1 MLKLKPLLAFCFLLT
16 TSNFIAQNLLPIIED
31 PEVVEINKLAARA
44 TFFAYED
51 LEAAQNNKTETSK
64 NYNSLNG
71 LWKFK
76 WSESPEQRPKA
87 FYNQDYNTDA
97 WSSIKVPSN
106 WELEGYGVPIYTNI
120 PYPFSFN
127 ETPTPP
133 DIPDGYNP
141 VGSYKRNFSIS
152 QDWKN
157 QNITLHFGAVKSAF
171 FLWINGQKVGYS
183 QGSKLPAEFDITNY
197 VATGDNSISLEV
209 YRWSDGSY
217 LEDQDFWRLSGIERD
232 VFIYATPKTY
242 IQDISVHADLD
253 TSYKN
258 GLFQLEVAVEN
269 NLGKS
274 AKGAVN
280 ITVEKDGTTFLKS
293 TEQFKFKNNGKHVL
307 KFDGALENVDVWSAE
322 TPNLYKLN
330 VELLDKT
337 GQTKQAISRKIGFRN
352 IKIQNSQVLVNGQPI
367 LIKGVN
373 RHEHDY
379 INGHVVSKES
389 MLEDIKIFKKNNI
402 NAVRTSHYPND
413 PYFYELCDLYGIY
426 VYDEANIESH
436 GMGYDLKQT
445 LGNDPK
451 WLKAH
456 MERTER
462 MISRD
467 KNHPS
472 IIAWSLGNEA
482 GNGYN
487 FYQTYLRA
495 KEMDPSRFVHYE
507 RANREWNTDVIGTMY
522 ADYKTIEDYAND
534 ASEKR
539 PMILCEYA
547 HAMGNSLGGLKE
559 YWDLFEKYD
568 KLQGGFIWDFQDQGL
583 LAEKNGKPYFA
594 YGGDFGPEGVPSDHN
609 FLNNGLIQAD
619 KTPNP
624 HLQEAKQ
631 LLQNIKFLNFNVST
645 KKLEIKNG
653 YFFRDLSNYSLHWA
667 VIESGIEIE
676 TGIINQ
682 IDLKAQETT
691 ILGIPYISK
700 LQSDEEYFINFSVK
714 LKQAEPLLDPNFEVA
729 FAQFLLRENTLDF
742 KFENTHK
749 FVLKTQKTPSNL
761 KLFSDQ
767 FEMVL
772 SLENGI
778 IESYVFQGE
787 PLLKNSAKVN
797 FWRAPVDNDYGAN
810 TPNIYKEWKDF
821 EQSASKIH
829 AEVVNISPSELNV
842 TFKRNILNRDAL
854 LIQNYTIHSNGAVLI
869 SNKLIAITGV
879 SDKTIGLKGKRAK
892 IPKGLHSNFYKY
904 GNEFILNP
912 ELFSVKWYGNG
923 PHENYIDRSQ
933 AASIG
938 IYESNVEALFTKYA
952 RPQDNGNRTN
962 TRWVEFSSNKNV
974 TLRFCSAVPFHF
986 SASHFKKEDLDS
998 GFNKKSSQKHVRLLE
1013 PRADVYVNIDGFTS
1027 GVGCVNSWGALPR
1040 KDYLLPYGSYEYSY
1054 WMLPS
1059 SK

>member
-76 WSESPEQRPKA
+76 WSESPEHRPKA
-87 FYNQDYNTDA
+87 FYSQDYSTDA

-183 QGSKLPAEFDITNY
+183 QGSKLPAEFDITKY

-293 TEQFKFKNNGKHVL
+293 TDQFKFKNNGKHVL

-322 TPNLYKLN
+322 TPNLYQLN

-379 INGHVVSKES
+379 INGHVVSKKS

-402 NAVRTSHYPND
+402 NA
-413 PYFYELCDLYGIY
+413 
-426 VYDEANIESH
+426 
-436 GMGYDLKQT
+436 
-445 LGNDPK
+445 
-451 WLKAH
+451 
-456 MERTER
+456 
-462 MISRD
+462 
-467 KNHPS
+467 
-472 IIAWSLGNEA
+472 
-482 GNGYN
+482 
-487 FYQTYLRA
+487 
-495 KEMDPSRFVHYE
+495 
-507 RANREWNTDVIGTMY
+507 
-522 ADYKTIEDYAND
+522 
-534 ASEKR
+534 
-539 PMILCEYA
+539 
-547 HAMGNSLGGLKE
+547 
-559 YWDLFEKYD
+559 
-568 KLQGGFIWDFQDQGL
+568 
-583 LAEKNGKPYFA
+583 
-594 YGGDFGPEGVPSDHN
+594 
-609 FLNNGLIQAD
+609 
-619 KTPNP
+619 
-624 HLQEAKQ
+624 
-631 LLQNIKFLNFNVST
+631 
-645 KKLEIKNG
+645 
-653 YFFRDLSNYSLHWA
+653 
-667 VIESGIEIE
+667 
-676 TGIINQ
+676 
-682 IDLKAQETT
+682 
-691 ILGIPYISK
+691 
-700 LQSDEEYFINFSVK
+700 
-714 LKQAEPLLDPNFEVA
+714 
-729 FAQFLLRENTLDF
+729 
-742 KFENTHK
+742 
-749 FVLKTQKTPSNL
+749 
-761 KLFSDQ
+761 
-767 FEMVL
+767 
-772 SLENGI
+772 
-778 IESYVFQGE
+778 
-787 PLLKNSAKVN
+787 
-797 FWRAPVDNDYGAN
+797 
-810 TPNIYKEWKDF
+810 
-821 EQSASKIH
+821 
-829 AEVVNISPSELNV
+829 
-842 TFKRNILNRDAL
+842 
-854 LIQNYTIHSNGAVLI
+854 
-869 SNKLIAITGV
+869 
-879 SDKTIGLKGKRAK
+879 
-892 IPKGLHSNFYKY
+892 
-904 GNEFILNP
+904 
-912 ELFSVKWYGNG
+912 
-923 PHENYIDRSQ
+923 
-933 AASIG
+933 
-938 IYESNVEALFTKYA
+938 
-952 RPQDNGNRTN
+952 
-962 TRWVEFSSNKNV
+962 
-974 TLRFCSAVPFHF
+974 
-986 SASHFKKEDLDS
+986 
-998 GFNKKSSQKHVRLLE
+998 
-1013 PRADVYVNIDGFTS
+1013 
-1027 GVGCVNSWGALPR
+1027 
-1040 KDYLLPYGSYEYSY
+1040 
-1054 WMLPS
+1054 
-1059 SK
+1059 